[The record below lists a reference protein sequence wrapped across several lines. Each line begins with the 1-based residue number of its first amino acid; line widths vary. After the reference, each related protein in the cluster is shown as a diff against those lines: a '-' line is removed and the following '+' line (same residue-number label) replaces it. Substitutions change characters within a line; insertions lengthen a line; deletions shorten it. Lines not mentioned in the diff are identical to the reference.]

1 MCLASLPKLSPG
13 HVPVSMW
20 FRPGHVEYGKANKIK
35 LQAKL
40 NRVSDQTRPNQSQH
54 QHQQMMQ
61 QRHQESQS
69 QQAGVG
75 LLSSMQSMQLGG
87 LSNNNNTQPPLQQ
100 QQQHHTQQQ
109 SQHAE
114 SPVGVFLKN
123 RKPAQVTTL
132 IKYFQQKVVLVCTKF
147 YLL

>member
-1 MCLASLPKLSPG
+1 
-13 HVPVSMW
+13 
-20 FRPGHVEYGKANKIK
+20 
-35 LQAKL
+35 
-40 NRVSDQTRPNQSQH
+40 
-54 QHQQMMQ
+54 
-61 QRHQESQS
+61 
-69 QQAGVG
+69 
-75 LLSSMQSMQLGG
+75 MQSMQLGG

-100 QQQHHTQQQ
+100 QQQHHTQQHTQQQ